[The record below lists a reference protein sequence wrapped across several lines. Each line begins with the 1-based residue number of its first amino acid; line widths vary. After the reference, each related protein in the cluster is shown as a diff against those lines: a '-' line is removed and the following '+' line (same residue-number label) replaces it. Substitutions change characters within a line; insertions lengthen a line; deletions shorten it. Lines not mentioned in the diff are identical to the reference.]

1 MLSAFDAWW
10 HANNLLLGF
19 WGLQHVHC
27 KAGWFEMFPRLCKVD
42 RGCAAAWQVGLR
54 GGYPGRRLVCSR
66 ASSIYWFKVSFLRGV
81 SPRST
86 DLGDWLGSA

>member
-1 MLSAFDAWW
+1 MSTGGVKAM
-10 HANNLLLGF
+10 LLL
-19 WGLQHVHC
+19 L
-27 KAGWFEMFPRLCKVD
+27 
-42 RGCAAAWQVGLR
+42 AAAKQVGLR

>member
-10 HANNLLLGF
+10 HAKQSAFGGYNMSTGGVNA
-19 WGLQHVHC
+19 HVAGSCGC
-27 KAGWFEMFPRLCKVD
+27 KAGWFEMFRRLCKVD

-66 ASSIYWFKVSFLRGV
+66 ASSIYVLV
-81 SPRST
+81 
-86 DLGDWLGSA
+86 

>member
-1 MLSAFDAWW
+1 MSTGGVKA
-10 HANNLLLGF
+10 
-19 WGLQHVHC
+19 HVAASCGC

-66 ASSIYWFKVSFLRGV
+66 ASSICIGLCRFCEV
-81 SPRST
+81 
-86 DLGDWLGSA
+86 